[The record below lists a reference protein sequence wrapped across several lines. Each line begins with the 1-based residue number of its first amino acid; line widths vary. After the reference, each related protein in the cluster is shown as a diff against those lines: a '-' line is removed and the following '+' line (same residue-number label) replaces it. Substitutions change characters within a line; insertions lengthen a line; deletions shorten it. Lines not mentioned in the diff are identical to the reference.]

1 MLKTPLF
8 PKKLTMPN
16 KIMMSESILEEED
29 DFCMEVS

>member
-16 KIMMSESILEEED
+16 NMMDESILEEEED
-29 DFCMEVS
+29 V